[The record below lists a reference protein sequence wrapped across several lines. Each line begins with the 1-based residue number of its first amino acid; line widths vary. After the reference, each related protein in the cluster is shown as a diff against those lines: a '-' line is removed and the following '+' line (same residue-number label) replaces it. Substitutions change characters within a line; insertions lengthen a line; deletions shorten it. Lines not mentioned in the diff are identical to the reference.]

1 MAEPLSRIR
10 LPMSYLQSRKR
21 RLPEALSLR
30 ASRFSLLQS
39 LSLLAVLLLPA
50 LLLRQQQSSVSAVQ
64 RHKALTSRRQHR
76 SRRVEEPLKASLR
89 MQQLPQPLRVA
100 QLPQA
105 TFKVQPQAS
114 SPVAEPV
121 RLSAHPQQSLQFRR
135 VERLPVATRS
145 ALRSSTLRLL
155 AGQSRVVQ
163 PLSLAP
169 ISRRVAQ
176 LPVESQLSLARRLP
190 KAARLLRATLRSRG
204 LHSLRV
210 EQLQPVTRLAPLLV
224 PGKAEEPG
232 RAPDRLP
239 QLSRSRS
246 VAQLP
251 VASTSA
257 KPTSPPLAERSLEE
271 TARVLSPQ
279 AIKPAAHSRQ
289 AQRSELQPVS
299 GRAVEQ
305 VQAPVRLLLSSRSLP
320 VEQLPVATRSTHPAL
335 QPRLLLPARRLQAAS
350 VLLPQFQSLPAARLR
365 AGSLILHLAPGC
377 RYLRASSRR
386 RSGGSRT
393 AAWVASSYPT
403 GQRSRCS

>member
-121 RLSAHPQQSLQFRR
+121 RLSAHPQQSLH
-135 VERLPVATRS
+135 
-145 ALRSSTLRLL
+145 
-155 AGQSRVVQ
+155 
-163 PLSLAP
+163 
-169 ISRRVAQ
+169 SRRVAQ

>member
-176 LPVESQLSLARRLP
+176 LPV
-190 KAARLLRATLRSRG
+190 
-204 LHSLRV
+204 
-210 EQLQPVTRLAPLLV
+210 
-224 PGKAEEPG
+224 
-232 RAPDRLP
+232 
-239 QLSRSRS
+239 
-246 VAQLP
+246 
-251 VASTSA
+251 ASTSA